1 MAANTDHLRDIF
13 LDVAD
18 EETLTERQQEE
29 PSRDPIDA
37 GDAEMENEIWSATI
51 DDGLEDAVDS
61 GFAESD
67 IAA

>member
-1 MAANTDHLRDIF
+1 MAANTDHLRDII
-13 LDVAD
+13 LDVAGD
-18 EETLTERQQEE
+18 ETLTERQHEE

-37 GDAEMENEIWSATI
+37 DDAEFENEIWSATI